1 MSIQFLNF
9 VPKPANR
16 NDCYEKLK
24 HCCNRCY
31 DYGRIAVIKDNNA
44 VREKYC
50 GADNAEP
57 KGDGGNPLGGLDA
70 EILFEKK

>member
-1 MSIQFLNF
+1 MSIQLLNF
-9 VPKPANR
+9 VSKPANR

-44 VREKYC
+44 VHEKYC

-57 KGDGGNPLGGLDA
+57 KGDGDNPLGGLDA